1 MQDLIKQV
9 MNVRRNWTI
18 QDFNDSYS
26 DEWDEV
32 PTNIEE
38 CFEMMKDYLETY
50 DEELLEE
57 IISDEELI
65 PNLVTDANILS
76 VELKLPYF
84 TNVADMFFD
93 MGLLELECG
102 GRKFVTDSYNTTYFA
117 FNMTVNVTFKV
128 DEDICSDYKQDLLVT
143 DLFSDD
149 LSVDFYI
156 GCEYTIEPEVRS
168 LFVRDN
174 GSTKVIEFN

>member
-9 MNVRRNWTI
+9 MNVRSNWTI

-57 IISDEELI
+57 IISDEGLI

-76 VELKLPYF
+76 VELKLPYM
-84 TNVADMFFD
+84 TNVSDMNFD
-93 MGLLELECG
+93 MGLLELECR
-102 GRKFVTDSYNTTYFA
+102 GRKFVTDSFNTSFFA
-117 FNMTVNVTFKV
+117 FNMSVNVTFKV
-128 DEDICSDYKQDLLVT
+128 DKDVCSAYKQDLLVT

-168 LFVRDN
+168 LFVRHN